1 MITRMAAGA
10 IGGLVLAT
18 ALAFGSG
25 SGAGD
30 GEARVSL
37 DVKEAPVTGVV
48 RVLAE
53 AGGFQVVFD
62 SGISCQLT
70 MKLPSARWRQA
81 LAAALAA
88 CDLGHEEEGDILR
101 VATVARLREEAAA
114 RRRLDEERRLTAAGR
129 LASFRLS
136 YARAQE
142 LAPLLER
149 ILSPS
154 GHVSYDPRTGTLLV
168 AY

>member
-1 MITRMAAGA
+1 MIAMMAAG
-10 IGGLVLAT
+10 GTGWL
-18 ALAFGSG
+18 ALAALALGSFPG
-25 SGAGD
+25 GGK
-30 GEARVSL
+30 GEARISL
-37 DVKEAPVTGVV
+37 DVKEAPVVGIV

-62 SGISCQLT
+62 AGISCQLT

-81 LAAALAA
+81 LDTALSA
-88 CDLGHEEEGDILR
+88 CDLGYEEEGDVLR
-101 VATVARLREEAAA
+101 VAPVSRLRQEAEA
-114 RRRLDEERRLTAAGR
+114 RRKLAEERRLTAAGR

-149 ILSPS
+149 ILAPG
-154 GHVSYDPRTGTLLV
+154 GHVSYDPRTGTLIV